1 MAFRILSIDAGGT
14 RGAYPVYLLQKIQQ
28 EWNVDLTQF
37 FDLIIGTSSGSI
49 LGTAVA
55 LEYPLEK
62 VLDFFVN
69 ASEKV
74 LLPQRFSLHGFLK
87 SKYQKEFLEKAVY
100 SAIGDTTFA
109 AVKKPLIIPA
119 TDIEQGEPYVFK
131 SGYTA
136 ESKTHDAVR
145 LVDAIV
151 SSCSAPLYFDPHRT
165 EGRLLSDGGLWAKNP
180 ALVAVVETL
189 GVFKRIPEEIRV
201 LSLGTGIEKVTYT
214 AEEGKSKNWGLMQEW
229 RSTQLASA
237 FFHFQTRATE
247 HMVTSLIPSNNYL
260 RLDFEHSG
268 LLRIDDFAIIREL
281 ERLAEETIE
290 RYREALVDFFGK
302 K

>member
-100 SAIGDTTFA
+100 SAIGDTTF
-109 AVKKPLIIPA
+109 VI
-119 TDIEQGEPYVFK
+119 
-131 SGYTA
+131 
-136 ESKTHDAVR
+136 
-145 LVDAIV
+145 
-151 SSCSAPLYFDPHRT
+151 
-165 EGRLLSDGGLWAKNP
+165 GRV
-180 ALVAVVETL
+180 VA
-189 GVFKRIPEEIRV
+189 
-201 LSLGTGIEKVTYT
+201 
-214 AEEGKSKNWGLMQEW
+214 
-229 RSTQLASA
+229 
-237 FFHFQTRATE
+237 
-247 HMVTSLIPSNNYL
+247 
-260 RLDFEHSG
+260 
-268 LLRIDDFAIIREL
+268 
-281 ERLAEETIE
+281 
-290 RYREALVDFFGK
+290 
-302 K
+302 